1 MMMVT
6 PMVMVVMVMA
16 PVMVVMMPMVAAGGG
31 RAGQHQRADEG
42 RRINH
47 RSKHAVLFPSG
58 EAAPSAASAGKE
70 RRPRKDRSR
79 ARWDEARSRRSMVKG
94 R

>member
-1 MMMVT
+1 
-6 PMVMVVMVMA
+6 
-16 PVMVVMMPMVAAGGG
+16 VMVVMMPMVAAGGG

-58 EAAPSAASAGKE
+58 EAAPQRRLGWEGTSTAKGSFPRALGRSPLAAQHGEGTVKIS
-70 RRPRKDRSR
+70 RRPR
-79 ARWDEARSRRSMVKG
+79 RRSAC